1 MQKDHTI
8 GKWALCSSFFRMLKA
23 LLKENGSLLLKI
35 HKKLNMFEVAR
46 IFTFS
51 IVASTYSTL
60 QLVKKVLNRVEY
72 PFVMMVSA
80 LHLAF
85 AMSVHIFRS
94 YLVNLDFTKNKE
106 IFPTHFNLPRKFH
119 PRIFEGNITSVCHFV
134 KYLQFLHFHM
144 CK

>member
-1 MQKDHTI
+1 M
-8 GKWALCSSFFRMLKA
+8 
-23 LLKENGSLLLKI
+23 GSLLDARRFLNVKSTFEIERKFTLLKI

-85 AMSVHIFRS
+85 AMSVNLLRS
-94 YLVNLDFTKNKE
+94 YS
-106 IFPTHFNLPRKFH
+106 KFRFR
-119 PRIFEGNITSVCHFV
+119 P
-134 KYLQFLHFHM
+134 K
-144 CK
+144 